1 MIKALAITSR
11 PDRPEHALICGLAQ
25 SGVQIHVLT
34 EAPELFSDTPSVTVE
49 RWKVR
54 SRFDFRSALKIRSLV
69 QRLGVDIVH
78 SFSARALTSAL
89 LGTLGLAC
97 SHIAYRGT
105 MGHLSRLD
113 PLAWLS
119 FLNPRVARVSCVS
132 EAVRTYLLGQGV
144 PPERAVTIYKGHS
157 LDWYSK
163 PVRVS
168 RGDLGIPEN
177 VFLCGFLGNM
187 RWVKGA
193 DILLQAIDLLPP
205 EVAVHLL
212 LIGEIRDPQI
222 LDTLASMRYRQRVH
236 AIGFRED
243 GSSLLRLCDVVAMP
257 SREREGFPKAVIEG
271 MAQSKPA
278 IVTRVGGMPELVDH
292 MQSGIVVAPG
302 NPKELADALI
312 LLAKDPEHAKRLG
325 INARSR
331 ISDSFR
337 IEKTV
342 EQTLELYREV
352 LSTNPTLSD
361 GRVN

>member
-34 EAPELFSDTPSVTVE
+34 EAPELFSDTPGVTVE

-78 SFSARALTSAL
+78 SFSARALTTAL
-89 LGTLGLAC
+89 LGTLGMGC
-97 SHIAYRGT
+97 NHIAYRGT

-157 LDWYSK
+157 LDWYST
-163 PVRVS
+163 PACVS
-168 RGDLGIPEN
+168 RGDLGIPDD

-205 EVAVHLL
+205 EIAVHLL
-212 LIGEIRDPQI
+212 LIGEIRDQQV

-236 AIGFRED
+236 AIGFRKD

-302 NPKELADALI
+302 NPKELADALM
-312 LLAKDPEHAKRLG
+312 LLAKDPELVNRLG
-325 INARSR
+325 KSAQSR
-331 ISDSFR
+331 ISNSFR
-337 IEKTV
+337 IDKTV
-342 EQTLELYREV
+342 KQTLELYRGV
-352 LSTNPTLSD
+352 LSTNLSPS
-361 GRVN
+361 

>member
-11 PDRPEHALICGLAQ
+11 PDKPEHALICGLAQ
-25 SGVQIHVLT
+25 SGVQVHVLT
-34 EAPELFSDTPSVTVE
+34 EAPELFTDIPGLTAE
-49 RWKVR
+49 RWRIR
-54 SRFDFRSALKIRSLV
+54 SRFDVKSAFKIRSTILK
-69 QRLGVDIVH
+69 LGINIVH
-78 SFSARALTSAL
+78 SFSARALTTAL
-89 LGTLGLAC
+89 LGTLGMGC
-97 SHIAYRGT
+97 NHIAYRGT

-119 FLNPRVARVSCVS
+119 FLNPKVARLSCVS

-163 PVRVS
+163 PACVS
-168 RGDLGIPEN
+168 RGDLGIPED

-205 EVAVHLL
+205 EIAVHLL

-236 AIGFRED
+236 AIGFRKD

-278 IVTRVGGMPELVDH
+278 IVTRVGGMPELVEH
-292 MQSGIVVAPG
+292 MHSGIVVAPG
-302 NPKELADALI
+302 DPKELADALI
-312 LLAKDPEHAKRLG
+312 LLAKDPELKNRLG

-331 ISDSFR
+331 IGASFR

-342 EQTLELYREV
+342 QQTLALYQEV
-352 LSTNPTLSD
+352 LMSSLNPPND
-361 GRVN
+361 QIG

>member
-11 PDRPEHALICGLAQ
+11 PDRPEHALVCGLAQ
-25 SGVQIHVLT
+25 RGVQIHVIT
-34 EAPELFSDTPSVTVE
+34 EAPELFSDTPGVTVE

-69 QRLGVDIVH
+69 QKLGINIVH
-78 SFSARALTSAL
+78 SFSARALTTAL
-89 LGTLGLAC
+89 LGTLGVGC
-97 SHIAYRGT
+97 KHIAYRGT

-119 FLNPRVARVSCVS
+119 FLNPRVDRLSCVS

-163 PVRVS
+163 PACVS
-168 RGDLGIPEN
+168 RGDLGIPED

-193 DILLQAIDLLPP
+193 DILLQAIDLLPT
-205 EVAVHLL
+205 EMAVHLL
-212 LIGEIRDPQI
+212 LIGEIRDQQI
-222 LDTLASMRYRQRVH
+222 LHTLASMQNRERVH
-236 AIGFRED
+236 PIGFRED

-292 MQSGIVVAPG
+292 MQSGIVVPPG
-302 NPKELADALI
+302 DPKELADALM
-312 LLAKDPEHAKRLG
+312 LLAKDPELVNRLG
-325 INARSR
+325 MSAQSR
-331 ISDSFR
+331 ISNSFR
-337 IEKTV
+337 IDKTV
-342 EQTLELYREV
+342 EQTLELYRGV
-352 LSTNPTLSD
+352 LSTNLSPS
-361 GRVN
+361 